1 MNFLRAI
8 IRLAA
13 AASLVMVLFGMTV
26 RAEESDP
33 LSTLPKSGVKLGV
46 QEQAEV
52 WGNLSGGRRRGTT
65 ANGLATFSIEADL
78 GKLMGLTDWSFFA
91 NVFQIHGRSITLDRV
106 GNLQTI
112 SNIEATRGTK
122 LYNIWL
128 APTFFAGRLQMRIGQ
143 EGANDEMMFS
153 QQAQLFLN
161 SSFGFPALLA
171 MNLPSGGPNYPI
183 AAPMI
188 RGIYKINDY
197 FSVMGAV
204 FNGDPAGP
212 GPGDPQLRD
221 RYGIAFRVNDP
232 PLMFGELWFSPQGS
246 DEKALPGLWKLGVWR
261 HNGRFA
267 DQRFDASGVL
277 LALPNSGAA
286 RMYRGNQAYYAIM
299 DQMLWRRTGTS
310 DQGFG
315 VWALLMGTPRDRN
328 VVDIFAEG
336 GFTFKG
342 PLESRPDDKL
352 GMAFTMMKISK
363 TARAFYQ
370 DGFLAGTGLV
380 PLKPYELVT
389 ELTYLYTFSKN
400 FSLQP
405 SLQYVIHPGAG
416 LPSPASRDLQI
427 PRRNAWVLG
436 VRAIGSF

>member
-1 MNFLRAI
+1 MNFRRAI
-8 IRLAA
+8 ILAGA
-13 AASLVMVLFGMTV
+13 TAFLAVALC
-26 RAEESDP
+26 RIPACAEDSDP
-33 LSTLPKSGVKLGV
+33 LTTLPKSGVKLGV
-46 QEQAEV
+46 QEQAEI
-52 WGNLSGGRRRGTT
+52 WGNLSGGRRRGST

-78 GKLMGLTDWSFFA
+78 GKLMGLTGWSFFA

-122 LYNIWL
+122 LYNIWV
-128 APTFFAGRLQMRIGQ
+128 APVFMGGRLQMRIGQ

-188 RGIYKINDY
+188 RAVYKINDY

-212 GPGDPQLRD
+212 GSGDPQLRD
-221 RYGIAFRVNDP
+221 RYGVAFRANDP
-232 PLMFGELWFSPQGS
+232 PLMFGELWFSPQGG
-246 DEKALPGLWKLGVWR
+246 DEKTLPGLWKLGVWR

-267 DQRFDASGVL
+267 DQRFDRSGVA
-277 LALPNSGAA
+277 LALPNAGVA
-286 RMYRGNQAYYAIM
+286 RMHRGNQAYYAIM
-299 DQMLWRRTGTS
+299 DQMLWRRPGS
-310 DQGFG
+310 SGQGFG

-336 GFTFKG
+336 GFTFSG
-342 PLESRPDDKL
+342 PHEARPDDKL
-352 GMAFTMMKISK
+352 GLAFTMMKISSA
-363 TARAFYQ
+363 ARAFYQ
-370 DGFLAGTGLV
+370 DGFLAGAGLAPV
-380 PLKPYELVT
+380 KSYELVT

-416 LPSPASRDLQI
+416 LPSPASRDLQM

-436 VRAIGSF
+436 VRATGTF